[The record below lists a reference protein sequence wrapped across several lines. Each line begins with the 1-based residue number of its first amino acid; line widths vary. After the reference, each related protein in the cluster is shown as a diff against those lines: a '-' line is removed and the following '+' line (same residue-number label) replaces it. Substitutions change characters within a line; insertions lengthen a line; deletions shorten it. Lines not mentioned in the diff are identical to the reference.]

1 MAHDAHSHAGAHG
14 HAAHGGDHVPHVL
27 PLRVYFATFATLL
40 VLTGVTVGVSYF
52 NFGAFNLII
61 AMAVATIKAT
71 VVAAIF
77 MHLFWDHKFHALI
90 FASSLIFLGIFI
102 WFTMYDTN
110 HRGQNDVYQKERPAE
125 VANPFK
131 STRRVEVQNRVT
143 KDMPQPTLPATYEPS
158 IK

>member
-1 MAHDAHSHAGAHG
+1 MAHDGHG
-14 HAAHGGDHVPHVL
+14 HGHGAANGDHVPHVL
-27 PLRVYFATFATLL
+27 PLRVYFATFAALL
-40 VLTGVTVGVSYF
+40 VLTAVTVGVSYF
-52 NFGAFNLII
+52 HFGAFNLII
-61 AMAVATIKAT
+61 AMAVATLKAT

-90 FASSLIFLGIFI
+90 FASSLVFLGIFI

-110 HRGQNDVYQKERPAE
+110 HRGQNDAFQKERPAD

-131 STRRVEVQNRVT
+131 ASRSVEVQNRVT
-143 KDMPQPTLPATYEPS
+143 KDLPAPSLPASYEPS